1 MCPAGDSGDFL
12 ERTVREGRMA
22 LMALM
27 AKPEVQERV

>member
-22 LMALM
+22 LMA
-27 AKPEVQERV
+27 KSEVQERV